1 MASIPELKTL
11 EDLNV
16 VRRRNIPYVLWFGAT
31 WCGPCRR
38 MKVSADSIAET
49 ARRAG
54 FALYYCDVDE
64 AKDIAAGMSV
74 RRVPSFV
81 RAEPGQ
87 PPVLITETYPHAVCE
102 FINYKALEAA
112 QHRS

>member
-1 MASIPELKTL
+1 MTSIPELKTL
-11 EDLNV
+11 EDFNAI
-16 VRRRNIPYVLWFGAT
+16 RKRHTPYVLWFGAT

-38 MKVSADSIAET
+38 MKLSADSIVET
-49 ARRAG
+49 ASRAG

-64 AKDIAAGMSV
+64 AKDIAAVMSV

-81 RAEPGQ
+81 RVEPGL
-87 PPVLITETYPHAVCE
+87 PPVMITETYPHAVCE

-112 QHRS
+112 QRRA